1 VTFIG
6 PDFGAWEPEKRH
18 RSDAVRTPSGRFRGH
33 DVLPASLGMDDGVG
47 CPGLGVSLETTF
59 GAPNERGVLFIVASP
74 SGGGKTTIIRE
85 AMDRLGELGKATHF
99 SVSHTTRAPR
109 SKETDGIHYHFVDRA
124 AFETMAAKGD
134 FLEWAEYA
142 GNLYGTS
149 RNEVEERLDA
159 GVDVFLDIEVQGANQ
174 VKTKI
179 PEVVKV
185 FVYPPSYEV
194 LKDRLTRRGQDSDE
208 AITRRLTW
216 ALREFGVGGEF
227 DYAIINDRL
236 DRAVGALV
244 GICVAEH
251 HRTHRL
257 NTRLDEIREAFRSA
271 LERDITP

>member
-1 VTFIG
+1 
-6 PDFGAWEPEKRH
+6 
-18 RSDAVRTPSGRFRGH
+18 
-33 DVLPASLGMDDGVG
+33 MDEVG
-47 CPGLGVSLETTF
+47 
-59 GAPNERGVLFIVASP
+59 RGVLFIVASP
-74 SGGGKTTIIRE
+74 SGGGKTTLIRK
-85 AMDRLGELGKATHF
+85 AMGELEKVGIATHF
-99 SVSHTTRAPR
+99 SVSHTTRSPR
-109 SKETDGIHYHFVDRA
+109 SQEIDGIHYHFVDRPT
-124 AFETMAAKGD
+124 FEGMADRGD

-149 RNEVEERLDA
+149 RTEVESRLDA
-159 GVDVFLDIEVQGANQ
+159 GADVFLDIEVQGANQ

-194 LKDRLTRRGQDSDE
+194 LKDRLTTRGQDSEE
-208 AITRRLTW
+208 AIRRRLRW

-257 NTRLDEIREAFRSA
+257 NTRLDAIRETFRAA